1 MNVLHRANTTG
12 VTFLIICVHQIP
24 VLKKSEKK
32 KKRKEKL
39 YDMAVEHFRTLF
51 FSRCYITRK
60 YKILHDQ

>member
-32 KKRKEKL
+32 KKTKRKIIRHGGRTFSYAFFLKML
-39 YDMAVEHFRTLF
+39 YHT
-51 FSRCYITRK
+51 K
-60 YKILHDQ
+60 KIHDQ